1 MPVDIE
7 ETPRPTASELVGGI
21 VGDLQRLVDQQFHL
35 TWLEIEEESHLLK
48 AALGKVALGA
58 GATSLGAV
66 MSCLMCVHLLHWL
79 TSPVNSDPASLPL
92 WACHALVATLLVVS
106 GVILLQIGR
115 SQLESM
121 ELRRI
126 DTTEP
131 LPERVS

>member
-21 VGDLQRLVDQQFHL
+21 VGDLRHLVDQQLHL

-58 GATSLGAV
+58 GVASLGALAA
-66 MSCLMCVHLLHWL
+66 CLMLVHLLHWL
-79 TSPVNSDPASLPL
+79 TSPVNSDPAALPL
-92 WACHALVATLLVVS
+92 WACYALVATMLLVS
-106 GVILLQIGR
+106 GIILLQIGR
-115 SQLESM
+115 SQLDSM

-126 DTTEP
+126 TRAEP
-131 LPERVS
+131 SPEHVS